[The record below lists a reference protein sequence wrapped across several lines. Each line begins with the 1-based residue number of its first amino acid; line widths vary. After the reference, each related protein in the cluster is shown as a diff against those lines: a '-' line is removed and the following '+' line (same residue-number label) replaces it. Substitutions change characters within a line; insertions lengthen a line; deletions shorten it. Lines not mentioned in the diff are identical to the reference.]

1 MNYFDRAKREII
13 RRRELEHERMAL
25 RAGIIFLIGWTA
37 MVLTIMVPAVVN
49 EAPHRHPDMW
59 RYLHQTDRLPERP

>member
-1 MNYFDRAKREII
+1 MNYIDRARREIV
-13 RRRELEHERMAL
+13 RRQQLDHERMAL

-49 EAPHRHPDMW
+49 EAPRKHPDMW
-59 RYLHQTDRLPERP
+59 RYLHQSNDLPQ